1 MKRNPT
7 AMSAS
12 SSDDDND
19 DDNDE
24 RESGQEDTKTQTPLS
39 TLQVFNDPKTK
50 TMEMNHFLTAL
61 ELFYIY
67 SVD

>member
-1 MKRNPT
+1 
-7 AMSAS
+7 MSAS

-19 DDNDE
+19 DDHDDDNDE
-24 RESGQEDTKTQTPLS
+24 RESGQEGTKTQTPLS

-61 ELFYIY
+61 EPFY

>member
-1 MKRNPT
+1 MP
-7 AMSAS
+7 AS
-12 SSDDDND
+12 SSDD

-61 ELFYIY
+61 EPFYILC
-67 SVD
+67 